1 MNPTATSARRAL
13 VPLALMV
20 LIFVLSA
27 QPDLDSG
34 LGLIDYI
41 GRKIAH
47 LSIYLAL
54 TVAWFWTL
62 RPVAEPGRA
71 IAIAAAVSFAY
82 AVSDEYHQTFVEGRA
97 GRPLD
102 VAIDSIGIILASML
116 LRYDQRVRSVL
127 DGEEP

>member
-1 MNPTATSARRAL
+1 
-13 VPLALMV
+13 MV